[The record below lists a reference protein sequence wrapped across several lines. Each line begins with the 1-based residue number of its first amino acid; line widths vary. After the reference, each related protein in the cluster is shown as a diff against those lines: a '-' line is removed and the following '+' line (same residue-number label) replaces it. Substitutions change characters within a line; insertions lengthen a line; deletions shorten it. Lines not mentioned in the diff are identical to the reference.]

1 MDRLNRALRTVPT
14 WCIYICTALWAAFLF
29 WQGAT
34 GQLGPEPIKALEHE
48 YGQSALILLMA
59 GLAVTP
65 LRRITG
71 LNLIRFRRALG
82 LSAFALVLCHLAV
95 WAVLDVQSLSHI
107 WADIVKRPYITVGML
122 GLALLVPLAATS
134 NNASVRRMGQGW
146 RKLHKLTYPAVLL
159 AGVHFLMLRK
169 GLQLEPMLYLAG
181 ILLLL
186 ALRLPLHASRR
197 NAA

>member
-14 WCIYICTALWAAFLF
+14 WRIYICMALWAAFLF

-34 GQLGPEPIKALEHE
+34 GRLGSEPIKALEHE
-48 YGQSALILLMA
+48 YGQSALILLMV

-107 WADIVKRPYITVGML
+107 WADIAKRPYITVGML

-146 RKLHKLTYPAVLL
+146 RKLHRLTYPAVLL